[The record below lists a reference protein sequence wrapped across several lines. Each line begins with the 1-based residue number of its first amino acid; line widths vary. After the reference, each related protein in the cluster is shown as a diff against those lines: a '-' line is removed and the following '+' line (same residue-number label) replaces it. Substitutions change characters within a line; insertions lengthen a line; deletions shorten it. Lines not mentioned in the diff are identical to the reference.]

1 MTSLDDRP
9 TFDLLVAEGAT
20 AGGTVL
26 PPETDEPGLGL
37 LLAHPT
43 SSRRERAVPGA
54 WVRAN
59 MITTVDGAAW
69 GHDHRSGSINGPAD
83 LRVFDVLR
91 ALADVVLVGAGTVRA
106 EGYGPLEVPAHVRGL
121 RAEAGRADRLVLAVV
136 TRSGEVPAHVRDDDH
151 VLLVTSAAGAR
162 RVAGAVPEERLVVA
176 GADEID
182 LRAALGA
189 LAARG
194 LGRIL
199 TEGGPHLLSD
209 LLLDGLVD
217 DLCLT
222 TSPTLV
228 GPGAGRVVA
237 GDAQPWSRDLRLVT
251 LLRARDVLVAR
262 WRTP

>member
-1 MTSLDDRP
+1 MTNLADRP
-9 TFDLLVAEGAT
+9 TFDLLVAEGTT
-20 AGGTVL
+20 ASGTII

-43 SSRRERAVPGA
+43 TSRRDGAVAGA

-59 MITTVDGAAW
+59 MIATVDGAAW

-83 LRVFDVLR
+83 LRVFEVLR
-91 ALADVVLVGAGTVRA
+91 ALADVVVVGAGTVRA
-106 EGYGPLEVPAHVRGL
+106 EDYGPLEVPAHVRGL
-121 RAEAGRADRLVLAVV
+121 RAETGRAERLILAVV
-136 TRSGEVPAHVRDDDH
+136 TRSGEVPTHLRDDEH
-151 VLLVTSAAGAR
+151 VLIVTSAAGAR
-162 RVAGAVPEERLVVA
+162 RIDDAVPAARLVVA
-176 GADEID
+176 GTDEVD
-182 LRAALGA
+182 LRGALTA

-199 TEGGPHLLSD
+199 TEGGPHLLSE
-209 LLLDGLVD
+209 LLLEGLVD

-237 GDAQPWSRDLRLVT
+237 GDAQPWSSDLRLVT
-251 LLRARDVLVAR
+251 LLRAHDVLVAR